1 MLKTIFQN
9 CGSLNIFVT
18 SEYGKQKKALC
29 VFSIESEAIM
39 EWVCQK
45 LYRLRI
51 APYSSLE
58 EELVA
63 WLILMRSL

>member
-1 MLKTIFQN
+1 
-9 CGSLNIFVT
+9 
-18 SEYGKQKKALC
+18 
-29 VFSIESEAIM
+29 M

-63 WLILMRSL
+63 WLILIRSL